1 MTDKGESVL
10 NGFSIEE
17 IEVLS
22 ADIVIDVNQI
32 PLLTANAEIVLKRRI
47 TRTLDR
53 LEAAL
58 PTFRFYCRYY
68 SDLTDDMVG
77 CIANENGH
85 CNNDECKAIAEV
97 KKAIRKIRGEV

>member
-53 LEAAL
+53 LEADVETIFTLGFDCA
-58 PTFRFYCRYY
+58 
-68 SDLTDDMVG
+68 
-77 CIANENGH
+77 EH
-85 CNNDECKAIAEV
+85 CSAELCPLIPRIAEV
-97 KKAIRKIRGEV
+97 KKAISKIMGEV

>member
-53 LEAAL
+53 LEAEL
-58 PTFRFYCRYY
+58 PLYHEPDNDQGY
-68 SDLTDDMVG
+68 LDDDKLG
-77 CIANENGH
+77 YNR
-85 CNNDECKAIAEV
+85 AIAEV
-97 KKAIRKIRGEV
+97 EKAINKIRGDK

>member
-53 LEAAL
+53 LEAEL
-58 PTFRFYCRYY
+58 PKPYEWIEPIREKAQGY
-68 SDLTDDMVG
+68 
-77 CIANENGH
+77 NE
-85 CNNDECKAIAEV
+85 AIAEV
-97 KKAIRKIRGEV
+97 KKAISKIRGEV

>member
-58 PTFRFYCRYY
+58 PKRLIPEFPQMEKTERHFKIGFN
-68 SDLTDDMVG
+68 L
-77 CIANENGH
+77 
-85 CNNDECKAIAEV
+85 AIAEV
-97 KKAIRKIRGEV
+97 KSAISKIRGEV

>member
-53 LEAAL
+53 LEAEL
-58 PTFRFYCRYY
+58 PKGSFYTPESLEGKIYW
-68 SDLTDDMVG
+68 
-77 CIANENGH
+77 E
-85 CNNDECKAIAEV
+85 AIAEV
-97 KKAIRKIRGEV
+97 KKAISKIRGEV